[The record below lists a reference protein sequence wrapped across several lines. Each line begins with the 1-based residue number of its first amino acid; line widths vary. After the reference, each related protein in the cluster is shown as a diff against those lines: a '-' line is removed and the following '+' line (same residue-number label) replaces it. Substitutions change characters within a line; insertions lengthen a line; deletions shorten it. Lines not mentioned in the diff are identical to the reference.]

1 MTSMTDRLNFRTE
14 LASAVRKGTRDTA
27 YFWMIVAVFGLAAI
41 ACAVAGSYYTNDI
54 IAVAPY
60 VGP

>member
-1 MTSMTDRLNFRTE
+1 MSSMTDRLNFRTE
-14 LASAVRKGTRDTA
+14 LASAIRKGTRDAA
-27 YFWMIVAVFGLAAI
+27 YFWMIVAVSGVAAV
-41 ACAVAGSYYTNDI
+41 ACAVAGSYYTSDV